1 MTRILT
7 SFLLSFLLLNGAS
20 AQSSALPMSGK
31 GMYLWQLWTS
41 HGGGKNLPTIVAKM
55 KTIGATWIVFKMG
68 DGDSYYGTAGKSLA
82 SWAATN
88 YGSMDSVVGY
98 FHANGIKV
106 FPYQYVYGVPHRY
119 GNPASETDVADQIMS
134 VKGVDGF
141 VIDAEIQ
148 YDTLVTRVAAAKA
161 FCDTLRAHHPG
172 MPIALTAWARV
183 TGHTTFPWVAF
194 LSRTDINMVQTY
206 WAARSITPASEL
218 STMNTQFTA
227 NTAAWVAAGDSAAK
241 KPIMPIG
248 QGMTF
253 GYGKDVASGDVAS
266 FCTACVSTY
275 HFPGASIWEYN
286 QITHSY
292 VFDEFAAA
300 SWPAVTSVRPEG
312 SAPRQFSLAQNF
324 PNPFNPS
331 TTIRYELP
339 AASRVHLTITDA
351 LGRTVATVT
360 EATENAGAHDVR
372 WEASGMASGIYFAR
386 LTAVPLS
393 GGAAQTSVRKM
404 MLMR

>member
-7 SFLLSFLLLNGAS
+7 SFLLSFLLLSGATAES
-20 AQSSALPMSGK
+20 PLPINGK

-55 KTIGATWIVFKMG
+55 KSIGATWIIFKMG
-68 DGDSYYGTAGKSLA
+68 DGDSYYNSSGKSLYT
-82 SWAATN
+82 WATTN
-88 YGSMDSVVGY
+88 YGSMDSVIGY

-106 FPYQYVYGVPHRY
+106 LPYQYVYGVPHRY

-148 YDTLVTRVAAAKA
+148 YDTLATRTASAKA
-161 FCDTLRAHHPG
+161 YCDTLRAKHKG
-172 MPIALTAWARV
+172 MFMALTAWARV
-183 TGHTTFPWVAF
+183 NGHASFPWVAF
-194 LSRTDINMVQTY
+194 LSRTDVNMVQTY
-206 WAARSITPASEL
+206 WAARPVTPASEL
-218 STMNTQFTA
+218 STMNTQFTT
-227 NTAAWVAAGDSAAK
+227 NTAAWVSAGDSAAK

-253 GYGKDVASGDVAS
+253 GYGSDVLTGDIAS
-266 FCTACVSTY
+266 FCSACVSTY

-292 VFDEFAAA
+292 VWDEYAAA
-300 SWPAVTSVRPEG
+300 TWPIVNTVRNDG
-312 SAPRQFSLAQNF
+312 SAPQQFSLAQNF
-324 PNPFNPS
+324 PNPFNPG
-331 TTIRYELP
+331 TMLRYELP
-339 AASRVHLTITDA
+339 AASRVRLTVTDA
-351 LGRTVATVT
+351 LGRMVATVSEGT
-360 EATENAGAHDVR
+360 ESAGAHDVP
-372 WEASGMASGIYFAR
+372 WNAAGFASGIYFAR

-404 MLMR
+404 LLMR